1 MKDFANFH
9 HKRFSIKYYIVGQNF
24 IEVRLTRFQ
33 KASREHFVAQ
43 FEMKKLEEKSKKYLI
58 LFVVSGIISCVLSVY
73 SGIIDVQKIKNNF
86 FLKSYEDEWFYPDNY
101 SENWNQF
108 LEYPVPLIC
117 SLSIRVINFSYLA
130 QILQIK
136 NFDY

>member
-1 MKDFANFH
+1 MTCCK
-9 HKRFSIKYYIVGQNF
+9 F
-24 IEVRLTRFQ
+24 IEVHLTRFQ
-33 KASREHFVAQ
+33 KAGREHFVAQ

-86 FLKSYEDEWFYPDNY
+86 FVKRYEDEWFYPDNY

-130 QILQIK
+130 QILQIQK
-136 NFDY
+136 NDY